1 MQPAQYPMYNNNN
14 PPSYY
19 CDPANNNGVWTW
31 QQQQQQPQQQ
41 PVYSSG
47 MYEQY
52 YTSAA
57 RPPVSTAESC
67 LVRNELASHVVDG
80 LVELNKTIGM
90 PSTSSSSSSSKSR
103 YIDPERVEKL
113 RSLYTILLQQNVT
126 SISCPDSKSSEQYI
140 KFLNKLGKDQKI
152 TRIDKYR
159 ACFICV

>member
-1 MQPAQYPMYNNNN
+1 MYNNN

-31 QQQQQQPQQQ
+31 QQQQPQQQ
-41 PVYSSG
+41 QQPIYSSG

-52 YTSAA
+52 YTTSAA
-57 RPPVSTAESC
+57 RPPVSTTESC

-80 LVELNKTIGM
+80 LVELNKTIGT
-90 PSTSSSSSSSKSR
+90 PSSSSKSR

-113 RSLYTILLQQNVT
+113 RSLYTILSQQNVT
-126 SISCPDSKSSEQYI
+126 SISCPDSKSSDQYI

-159 ACFICV
+159 VCFICE